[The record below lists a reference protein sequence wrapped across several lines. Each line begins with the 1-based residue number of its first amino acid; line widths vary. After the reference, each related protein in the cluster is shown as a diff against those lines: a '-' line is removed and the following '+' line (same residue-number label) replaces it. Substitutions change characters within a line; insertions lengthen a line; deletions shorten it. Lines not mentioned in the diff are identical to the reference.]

1 MHAALAADAR
11 LLGAAERRAQVAQ
24 EPRIDPADAHVQ
36 RRAQAMGR
44 ADVAGPYGRGQA
56 VRRSVGQG
64 NGFLFRIERRDVAAR
79 PENFL
84 LDDGGRFRQA
94 CPHGGLDPGA
104 RGQPVRHVRHA
115 AARHHRRALF
125 AGAGVVAQHLVA
137 MALRNQGAQVHA
149 GVLGPSQL
157 ETPRPLAQR
166 RDEALEDGPLHIDAL
181 GAQADLPRVVE
192 RGTGDA
198 RHGAIG

>member
-1 MHAALAADAR
+1 
-11 LLGAAERRAQVAQ
+11 
-24 EPRIDPADAHVQ
+24 
-36 RRAQAMGR
+36 
-44 ADVAGPYGRGQA
+44 
-56 VRRSVGQG
+56 
-64 NGFLFRIERRDVAAR
+64 
-79 PENFL
+79 
-84 LDDGGRFRQA
+84 
-94 CPHGGLDPGA
+94 
-104 RGQPVRHVRHA
+104 
-115 AARHHRRALF
+115 
-125 AGAGVVAQHLVA
+125 

-198 RHGAIG
+198 RHGAVEVGGREDDARGLAAQLERHGPHAYRRRLHDGLAGTGFAREAESGPTPCPTL

>member
-1 MHAALAADAR
+1 MSPWGLSGGAVLRGACLDASELHADIAQLGIELQRMHAALAADAR

-115 AARHHRRALF
+115 AARHHR
-125 AGAGVVAQHLVA
+125 
-137 MALRNQGAQVHA
+137 
-149 GVLGPSQL
+149 GPGS
-157 ETPRPLAQR
+157 R
-166 RDEALEDGPLHIDAL
+166 RGPWAVP
-181 GAQADLPRVVE
+181 A
-192 RGTGDA
+192 
-198 RHGAIG
+198 